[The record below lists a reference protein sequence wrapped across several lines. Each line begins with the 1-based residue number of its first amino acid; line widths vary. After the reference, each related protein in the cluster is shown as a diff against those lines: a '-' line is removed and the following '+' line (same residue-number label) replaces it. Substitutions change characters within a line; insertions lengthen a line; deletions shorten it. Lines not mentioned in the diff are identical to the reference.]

1 MQNVLTD
8 FAKEVA
14 SVVAGRRKRQE
25 IEAELLDHME
35 CLKERYVATGL
46 PLEEAEQKAV
56 CTMGD
61 KAVLKEE
68 FKALYPVNPASYW
81 KKSLYLIFFG
91 MLSSF
96 LQVDLSLPYLG
107 LLVRILSLLLFG
119 VGLFR
124 LRELNKSLK
133 ISFGLFVASA
143 CLAAVWGP
151 MMHYFVPS
159 ETVYTYIKVCLFGG
173 LVGFFLL
180 LSYGFLFYGMEKTA
194 WTYRTQRERSPYLW
208 LSGLAFCILQIFFW
222 YVTFFQIPS
231 GEFQSIA
238 FIVLPI
244 TSVIVLLFLALSFF
258 RFERIIGS
266 GENSLDVL
274 YPPTKKEYTLFSAAT
289 VFLLVLSLGLIF
301 GATYR
306 QPHMEQLPEAA
317 ETVLLPAAEKLKEM
331 GLPETYLADLPK
343 VEIERL
349 ANASHMEQLPNKYE
363 LSAEEQNKA
372 RDAVTL
378 EAYAFYFYDENGH
391 VPKIRVL
398 YCYSGFENR
407 TAPYRNALLL
417 SRATDDA
424 FVGWSAPE
432 KDGKPSAD
440 ALSFTAVAD
449 VNGKRYR
456 CQPFADGDYDIDVG
470 TQYYAE
476 FAFPKQG
483 TNCRAYLSATLW
495 RRQYS
500 GPEFFSTSIDFLR
513 QKLPIPLHHY
523 SMHAYAANELPQD
536 WSYEK
541 YRENLTIEIEDN
553 A

>member
-1 MQNVLTD
+1 MRETFEDYV
-8 FAKEVA
+8 KEV
-14 SVVAGRRKRQE
+14 SKWVGGNRQKRL
-25 IEAELLDHME
+25 IEEELSDHLE
-35 CLKERYVATGL
+35 DNFERFRAMGFS
-46 PLEEAEQKAV
+46 EAEAEQKAV
-56 CTMGD
+56 QCMG
-61 KAVLKEE
+61 KKEE
-68 FKALYPVNPASYW
+68 LRHAFAELYPINPASYW

-91 MLSSF
+91 MMYSF
-96 LQVDLSLPYLG
+96 LQMDLSLPYLG
-107 LLVRILSLLLFG
+107 LMVRILSLLLFG

-124 LRELNKSLK
+124 LRELDKSLK
-133 ISFGLFVASA
+133 ISFGLFVTSA

-159 ETVYTYIKVCLFGG
+159 EAVSTYIKMSLFGG

-222 YVTFFQIPS
+222 YVTFSQIPS

-238 FIVLPI
+238 FMVLPI
-244 TSVIVLLFLALSFF
+244 ASVVALLFLALSFF

-266 GENSLDVL
+266 GENSVDVL
-274 YPPTKKEYTLFSAAT
+274 SPPTKKEYTLFSAAA
-289 VFLLVLSLGLIF
+289 VFLLVLSLGLTF

-306 QPHMEQLPEAA
+306 QPHMEQLPEAE
-317 ETVLLPAAEKLKEM
+317 ETALLPAAEKLKEM
-331 GLPETYLADLPK
+331 GLPETYLADLPE

-349 ANASHMEQLPNKYE
+349 ANASHMEQLPNKYG
-363 LSAEEQNKA
+363 LSIEEQNKA

-378 EAYAFYFYDENGH
+378 EAYVFYFCDEDGH

-417 SRATDDA
+417 SREADDV
-424 FVGWSAPE
+424 FVDWSAPE

-440 ALSFTAVAD
+440 ALCYTAAAD
-449 VNGKRYR
+449 VNGKRY
-456 CQPFADGDYDIDVG
+456 CCAPFANGDYENGVG

-483 TNCRAYLSATLW
+483 TNCRAYLSVTLW

-500 GPEFFSTSIDFLR
+500 GPEILSTSIEFLR
-513 QKLPIPLHHY
+513 QKLPIPLHQY

-536 WSYEK
+536 WNYEK
-541 YRENLTIEIEDN
+541 YRENFTIEIEDN